1 MKIEPDEEKLVGRWI
16 VEGSEVRGDPTC
28 ERIEQLIETHL
39 KQIAISK
46 ELGAW
51 ETLFQDPD
59 DGRFWERTYLESNLH
74 GGGPPSLICLSAEE
88 AKRKY
93 GDVVTSF

>member
-1 MKIEPDEEKLVGRWI
+1 MKISPDETELVGRWI
-16 VEGSEVRGDPTC
+16 IEDRKVRRDPTC

-46 ELGAW
+46 EWGAW
-51 ETLFQDPD
+51 EMLFQDPD
-59 DGRFWERTYLESNLH
+59 DGRYWERTYPEGDTH
-74 GGGPPSLICLSAEE
+74 GGGPPSLICVSAGE